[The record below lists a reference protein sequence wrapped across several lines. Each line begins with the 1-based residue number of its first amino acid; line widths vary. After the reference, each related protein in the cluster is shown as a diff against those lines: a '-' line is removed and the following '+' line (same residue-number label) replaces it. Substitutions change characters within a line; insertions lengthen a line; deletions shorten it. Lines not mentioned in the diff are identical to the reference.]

1 MSDQRFTEG
10 QGMGRDTTVSG
21 GIRVMEPSNNESI
34 TSEIIEQV
42 RELGVSM
49 STFARYLLNVVR
61 EDYADLPTEDGE
73 TQQEEA

>member
-1 MSDQRFTEG
+1 
-10 QGMGRDTTVSG
+10 
-21 GIRVMEPSNNESI
+21 MEPSNNESI
-34 TSEIIEQV
+34 TSEVIEQA

-49 STFARYLLNVVR
+49 YTFARYLLNVVR